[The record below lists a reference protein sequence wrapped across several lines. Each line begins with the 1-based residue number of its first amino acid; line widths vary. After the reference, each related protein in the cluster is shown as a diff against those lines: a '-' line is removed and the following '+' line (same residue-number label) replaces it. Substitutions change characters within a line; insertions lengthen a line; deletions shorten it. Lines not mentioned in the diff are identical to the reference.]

1 MGASLVA
8 QWQRIHLPIQETQV
22 WSLDTLDPCQPIPV
36 FLPGKSHEQRR
47 LVGYSPWGHKRVVH
61 DLATEQQQ

>member
-22 WSLDTLDPCQPIPV
+22 WSLDTLDACQPTPV
-36 FLPGKSHEQRR
+36 FLPGKSQEQRH
-47 LVGYSPWGHKRVVH
+47 LAGYSPLGHKRVVY
-61 DLATEQQQ
+61 DVETEQQQ